1 MSDARLGLGGAVRA
15 RAAPLLELPRRE
27 VAALA
32 GLGLLAL
39 AGAGFAYVRARPL
52 PALPAAVVA
61 SVSPSPGQPSGL
73 VVVHVVGAVRRPG
86 VYEVP
91 AGARVRDAVAR
102 AGGLARTA
110 DAAAINLAREV
121 VDGEQI
127 VVPARGDP
135 PPAAAA
141 GGGGGGSGPGSGGK
155 VNINLAGVAEF
166 DTLPGIGPV
175 IAQRIVEYRDSNG
188 PFAAVRDLLKVPGI
202 GPKKFASLEPYLTV

>member
-1 MSDARLGLGGAVRA
+1 MSDGRDGLGGAVRA

-32 GLGLLAL
+32 VLGLLAL
-39 AGAGFAYVRARPL
+39 GGAGFAYVRAQPL

-61 SVSPSPGQPSGL
+61 SPSPSPAGSSGTL
-73 VVVHVVGAVRRPG
+73 VVHVVGAVRRPG
-86 VYEVP
+86 VYDVP

-102 AGGLARTA
+102 AGGLTRRA
-110 DAAAINLAREV
+110 DVAAINLAREV

-135 PPAAAA
+135 ARADSSPAGA
-141 GGGGGGSGPGSGGK
+141 GASTAGTGGK
-155 VNINLAGVAEF
+155 VNINLAGVGEF

-175 IAQRIVEYRDSNG
+175 LAQRIVEYRDANG
-188 PFAAVRDLLKVPGI
+188 PFASVRDLMKVPGI
-202 GPKKFASLEPYLTV
+202 GPKKFASLEPYLTA